1 VDFSEVMDAVAQAF
15 ESVGVAI
22 IAVGGAYA
30 LAHAAVKRV
39 PGRSIFDDART
50 RFGRPLLLGLEVL
63 VAADII
69 RTVTVDS
76 SLENVL
82 SLGILV
88 AVRVILSFSLEI
100 ELDGMPPW
108 RRAQYK
114 REGSAAARKS
124 ASD

>member
-1 VDFSEVMDAVAQAF
+1 MDSVAQAF
-15 ESVGVAI
+15 EAVGVAI

-30 LAHAAVKRV
+30 LAHAAVNGV
-39 PGRSIFDDART
+39 PGRSSFDVARA

-69 RTVTVDS
+69 QTVTVDN

-88 AVRVILSFSLEI
+88 VVRVVLSFSLEV
-100 ELDGMPPW
+100 ELDGMLPW
-108 RRAQYK
+108 RRAQSE
-114 REGSAAARKS
+114 REESVAARKS

>member
-1 VDFSEVMDAVAQAF
+1 MMDTIAHTF
-15 ESVGVAI
+15 EAVGVAI

-30 LAHAAVKRV
+30 LAHAALRRGS
-39 PGRSIFDDART
+39 GRSIFDDARA

-69 RTVTVDS
+69 QTVTVDS

-82 SLGILV
+82 SLGVLV
-88 AVRVILSFSLEI
+88 TVRVILSFSLEI

-108 RRAQYK
+108 RRAEYR
-114 REGSAAARKS
+114 REGSAAARRS
-124 ASD
+124 ASDR

>member
-1 VDFSEVMDAVAQAF
+1 MDTVAQAF
-15 ESVGVAI
+15 EAVGVTI

-30 LAHAAVKRV
+30 LALAAVKRV
-39 PGRSIFDDART
+39 PGRSFFKDART
-50 RFGRPLLLGLEVL
+50 RFGHPLLLGLEVL

-69 RTVTVDS
+69 KTVTVDS

-88 AVRVILSFSLEI
+88 SVRVLLSFSLEI
-100 ELDGMPPW
+100 ELDGMVPW

-114 REGSAAARKS
+114 REESAAARSS